1 LRWMRKVYFI
11 ADAHLGVESAEKE
24 AKKLKKLLLF
34 LEGMET
40 KASHLCILGDL
51 FDFWFEYRTVIPKD
65 FYPVIMKLYQ
75 IAHSGVE
82 ISYVCGNHDWW
93 QRDFFRDSIGM
104 KIFQG
109 RLETVLCQKRLFLA
123 HGDGLGNRDFGDR
136 VFNRMLRS
144 RANVTLFSAI
154 HPDLG
159 IRLGRRLSRL
169 SRRNS
174 KCFRGDT
181 LIEFAK
187 KKFQEGFDY
196 VILAHTHAPV
206 LSRYGQNVYVNV
218 GDWMS
223 NFTYAEMD
231 PTGVRLCQFH
241 E

>member
-1 LRWMRKVYFI
+1 MGWMRKVYFI
-11 ADAHLGVESAEKE
+11 ADAHLGVESPEKE
-24 AKKLKKLLLF
+24 AKKVKKLLLF
-34 LEGMET
+34 LEEIEA

-75 IAHSGVE
+75 LVHRGVE

-104 KIFQG
+104 NISHG
-109 RLETVLCQKRLFLA
+109 SLEIVLHEKKLFLA
-123 HGDGLGNRDFGDR
+123 HGDGLVHKDFGDR
-136 VFNRMLRS
+136 IFNRMLRN
-144 RANVTLFSAI
+144 RLNVILFSAI

-159 IRLGRRLSRL
+159 IRMGKRLSRL
-169 SRRNS
+169 SRRNNKS
-174 KCFRGDT
+174 LKEDT
-181 LIEFAK
+181 LIDFAQ
-187 KKFQEGFDY
+187 KKFQEGFDC
-196 VILAHTHAPV
+196 VILAHTHSPT
-206 LSRYGQNVYVNV
+206 LSTFGEKVYLNV

-231 PTGVRLCQFH
+231 PEGVRLCQFH